1 MKKLGL
7 LVLSLAVVGFSS
19 TKAKANYENSMQQ
32 ELIVEETMIEKQ
44 KENNNEVFSKPERNK
59 DCIDNIENIKIFQ
72 TFDKHHALAFYNNT
86 EDKYSTQV
94 ALIDDFVGDFILYD
108 GFRIEVPKNKCI
120 VIRDTFT
127 YESNN
132 KMQNT
137 VPVIT
142 FEYEYKPMNKKEA
155 AEKNEKIKNKINN
168 VMCNNANKIKKQG
181 FKNVEQCQCYIDTM
195 LSLEFLT
202 EIDLSNKTNPKID
215 GFVKGFK
222 NAEQQCGKLLTA
234 TNKPNKSK
242 KVVNKK

>member
-7 LVLSLAVVGFSS
+7 LVLSLAVVGCSS

-44 KENNNEVFSKPERNK
+44 KENNNEVFSKPEHNK

-94 ALIDDFVGDFILYD
+94 ALIDDFLGDFMLYD
-108 GFRIEVPKNKCI
+108 GFRIEVPKDKCI

-142 FEYEYKPMNKKEA
+142 FEYEYEPMNEKEVTERI
-155 AEKNEKIKNKINN
+155 EKAKDKMKHI
-168 VMCNNANKIKKQG
+168 MCNDANKIKKQG
-181 FKNVEQCQCYIDTM
+181 FKNVEQCHCYADILIDNE
-195 LSLEFLT
+195 LGANKNT
-202 EIDLSNKTNPKID
+202 EK
-215 GFVKGFK
+215 
-222 NAEQQCGKLLTA
+222 ECGKLLKMST
-234 TNKPNKSK
+234 KPNKTK
-242 KVVNKK
+242 TVANKK